1 MERYECLE
9 AVAPLLRDA
18 LVVSCIGGTRTEW
31 STLAAHPDFT
41 VHAMGLT
48 SSAALGLAL
57 ALPNRQV
64 VALDGDGGL
73 LMNLSS
79 LTTIGAMQ
87 PPNLLHVVFDN
98 GSYESSGK
106 GPTHTTR
113 GTDLVAVARACS
125 YPHAAW
131 AESVA
136 GFRTLVEEA
145 VSRHGLAL
153 VAAKVVAS
161 TAAVPNTPY
170 DNVEQKYRFAR
181 YVEASSGVEVLRI
194 APPAHTVEP
203 AAR

>member
-1 MERYECLE
+1 MERYECLQ
-9 AVAPLLRDA
+9 AIAPLLRDA

-31 STLAAHPDFT
+31 CTLAAHPDFT

-57 ALPNRQV
+57 ALPDRQV

-79 LTTIGAMQ
+79 LTTVGAMQ

-136 GFRTLVEEA
+136 EFRALVEQA
-145 VSRHGLAL
+145 LGRRALAL

-161 TAAVPNTPY
+161 TANVPNTRY
-170 DNVEQKYRFAR
+170 DNVEQKYLFAR

-194 APPAHTVEP
+194 APPAHTVELP
-203 AAR
+203 PR

>member
-145 VSRHGLAL
+145 VSRQGLAL

>member
-1 MERYECLE
+1 MERYECLQ
-9 AVAPLLRDA
+9 AIAPLLRDA
-18 LVVSCIGGTRTEW
+18 LVISCIGGTRIEW
-31 STLAAHPDFT
+31 CSLTTHPDFT

-57 ALPNRQV
+57 ARPERQV

-73 LMNLSS
+73 LMNLSA
-79 LTTIGAMQ
+79 LTTVGAMR

-113 GTDLVAVARACS
+113 GTDLVGVALACS

-136 GFRTLVEEA
+136 AFRLLVDQALGRGE
-145 VSRHGLAL
+145 LTL
-153 VAAKVVAS
+153 VAARVAAT
-161 TAAVPNTPY
+161 TANVPNTPY

-181 YVEASSGVEVLRI
+181 YVEATSGVEVLRI
-194 APPAHTVEP
+194 APPAHTIERP
-203 AAR
+203 GR

>member
-1 MERYECLE
+1 MERYECLQ
-9 AVAPLLRDA
+9 AIAPLLREA

-31 STLAAHPDFT
+31 STLAANPDFT

-57 ALPNRQV
+57 ALPDRQV

-73 LMNLSS
+73 LMNLST

-87 PPNLLHVVFDN
+87 PSNLLHIVFDN

-125 YPHAAW
+125 YPHTAW
-131 AESVA
+131 AESVEA
-136 GFRTLVEEA
+136 FRGLVEA
-145 VSRHGLAL
+145 ALGRRALAL
-153 VAAKVVAS
+153 VAAKVIAS
-161 TAAVPNTPY
+161 TANVPNTPY

-194 APPAHTVEP
+194 APPAHTIEP
-203 AAR
+203 PAR

>member
-1 MERYECLE
+1 MERYECLQSI
-9 AVAPLLRDA
+9 APLLRDA
-18 LVVSCIGGTRTEW
+18 LVLSCIGGTRTEW
-31 STLAAHPDFT
+31 NSLADHPDFT

-57 ALPNRQV
+57 ALPARQV

-73 LMNLSS
+73 LMNLSA
-79 LTTIGAMQ
+79 LTTIGVMR
-87 PPNLLHVVFDN
+87 PGNLLHLVFDN

-113 GTDLVAVARACS
+113 GIDLVQVARGCS

-136 GFRTLVEEA
+136 QFRDLVAEA
-145 VSRHGLAL
+145 LDRPALAL
-153 VAAKVVAS
+153 VGAKVLPT
-161 TAAVPNTPY
+161 TAAVPNTPF
-170 DNVEQKYRFAR
+170 DNVEQKYLFAR

-203 AAR
+203 RGR

>member
-41 VHAMGLT
+41 VHAMGLR